1 MQFPSRRLIAC
12 IFSSVCAFSSVTTA
26 SAQTSYEQA
35 AEPAATLKASTNLVV
50 VDVVVSDLHGNPVK
64 GLKQGVFS
72 VTEDKA
78 PQRLRAFE
86 EHTTTLKP
94 VVEAFPTLP
103 PGIFTNYVPVPLNGA
118 LNVLLLDTLNT
129 PVADQQF
136 VRSQLLDYLKHEK
149 PGTSLAIFGLTTRLS
164 LLQGFTSDPEV
175 LRSVIDHKGPR
186 SSALL
191 DDAAGTAAAQDSTS
205 NQMNLV
211 SSNPTLAYNVATF
224 QAEQKSFQI
233 QLRARYTLAA
243 MNELGRYLGNFSGR
257 KNVIW
262 FSGSFPV
269 STLPDA
275 ESAGDPFAGMSS
287 SQEEFR
293 ETTNLLAHGQ
303 IAVYPVDA
311 RGLETL
317 PMFSAANQMPN
328 SARNV
333 RNFESQLAD
342 EQGTMRQLAMET
354 GGKAFLNT
362 NGLAQAVTKAIE
374 AGSNYY
380 TLSYTPTNAKQQ
392 GEYRKIRV
400 ELASSGYT
408 LAYRQGYFSEKPE
421 TSPRRVL
428 SLANS
433 SSATQA
439 TAARPADTGPM
450 ELAML
455 HGAPGPTEIIFKLR
469 VLPTSRETEDHAA
482 EGNALAQ
489 SPKADAKPTARP
501 PYRRY
506 SVDFAASPQDI
517 RFTPIAENKLHANVE
532 FVTLV
537 LDRDGNLVN
546 SITNTVLA
554 NLTPERYKSM
564 LRGGVQFHQEISVPE
579 KGVYTLRVG
588 VHDLTSG
595 HIGATELAIADVK
608 TLAPVVAP
616 AQPAAAPA
624 EH

>member
-26 SAQTSYEQA
+26 SAQTSSEQA

>member
-26 SAQTSYEQA
+26 SAQTSSEQA

-149 PGTSLAIFGLTTRLS
+149 PGTSVAIFGLTTRLS

-175 LRSVIDHKGPR
+175 LRGVIDHKGPR

-191 DDAAGTAAAQDSTS
+191 DDAAGTRAAQDSTS

-224 QAEQKSFQI
+224 QAEQKSFQL

-243 MNELGRYLGNFSGR
+243 MNELARYLGNFSGR

-450 ELAML
+450 ERAML